1 MLVVPFCFTTIFY
14 WMTNLNN
21 DFTRFMICNAIIV
34 GVAQISAAYSEY
46 LINFNFILIRNQ
58 KYYIKV
64 NLYP

>member
-1 MLVVPFCFTTIFY
+1 
-14 WMTNLNN
+14 MTNLNN